1 MMLRFIGQLILSVIL
16 SVVTVYS
23 MIILGERVTRDI
35 YFARSF
41 AIEVL
46 RTFGEGFVMLASCAF
61 FFVMYLCLFQWRWY
75 RYVNEINSSVMHI
88 AEGNFD
94 HKVPVRQNNPL
105 GDLAFYTNRLVTQL
119 RKSLDEE
126 RKAEQTKNELI
137 TNVSHDLRTPLTSI
151 LGYLGLVEQDR
162 YRDEVELRYYIQIAH
177 DKARRMNVL
186 IQDLFEYTRMRHDSV
201 PLRRLR
207 FNLVEM
213 LGQLLVHFR
222 VALDEAGVTGNL
234 RAGAQH
240 VYVFGDPDKLV
251 RVFENL
257 LHNAVIYGKDGGR
270 VDVEIRTVLEDAVV
284 EVINYGDPIPSVD
297 LPHIFDRFYRVDKS
311 RAEHTG
317 GSGLGLAIAKSIVE
331 RHGGSIGASSDSA
344 QTVFQVRLPLYK
356 EDQENSRAV
365 VNGAVVK

>member
-1 MMLRFIGQLILSVIL
+1 MKANKTNGMMLRFIGQLILSVIL

-23 MIILGERVTRDI
+23 MQILGERVTRDI

-41 AIEVL
+41 ALEVL
-46 RTFGEGFVMLASCAF
+46 RTFGEGFVILASCAF

-75 RYVNEINSSVMHI
+75 RYVNEINGSVMHI

-94 HKVPVRQNNPL
+94 HKVPVKQNNPL

-222 VALDEAGVTGNL
+222 VTLDEAGVKGNL

-257 LHNAVIYGKDGGR
+257 LHNAVTYGKDGGR
-270 VDVEIRTVLEDAVV
+270 VEVEIRTVLQEAVV

-331 RHGGSIGASSDSA
+331 RHGGTIRASSDSA
-344 QTVFQVRLPLYK
+344 QTVFEVRLPLYN
-356 EDQENSRAV
+356 ENQEQDH
-365 VNGAVVK
+365 